1 LLKHEFCSGGA
12 YIFSEDRIE
21 EDDSDVDWDGGAGQ
35 MLTSSHHLDPVY
47 LPEALPRPER
57 AVPPPS
63 AADRIELDD
72 GGDEDR
78 STIKLRSAGSLTT
91 QQPHYKM

>member
-21 EDDSDVDWDGGAGQ
+21 EDDSDVDWDGDADE
-35 MLTSSHHLDPVY
+35 MLISSHHSDPVY
-47 LPEALPRPER
+47 LPEALPRLER
-57 AVPPPS
+57 AGPPAS

-78 STIKLRSAGSLTT
+78 NAIKLRSAGSLTT
-91 QQPHYKM
+91 QQHHYKM